1 MWAEMDDLALIE
13 DFFDKVKGMKIVD
26 AHVDI
31 DGLHFT
37 FDNGTVL
44 VAVGAALLPIEYETL
59 Q

>member
-1 MWAEMDDLALIE
+1 MDDLALLE
-13 DFFDKVKGMKIVD
+13 DFFEKVKGMKIID
-26 AHVDI
+26 AHVDY

-44 VAVGAALLPIEYETL
+44 VAVGACLLPIENETL